1 MSSGKDRRAEIEAK
15 KAKLAELRRMREER
29 KAASLAEAASRRDS
43 EIPTSTPASRAT
55 FTDVND
61 LVASLIGPRSEAG
74 VGTSTDLPHSRGS
87 IPPSPGGGRV
97 PTPALGVSGLSSSA
111 RESDAGSDRQ
121 MYGSAPSGLAHD
133 SSGHGFEPSPMRVT
147 VDLIDVEQDLFE
159 FPQKQKVMYNKEIQT
174 ADLESDDE
182 KRPSEDEIRIRIQ
195 KEEAERAARER
206 DIEEESIR
214 MEQEL
219 VADIR
224 VLTEE
229 ERLGIL
235 QDPGFID
242 FVDQSSKIVQR
253 ALQDRYDYTR
263 DYRISTDVAADELEG
278 EKVKRVCAFFDD
290 RWTKNRSVTDVD
302 WSHKFPELCVAAY
315 NKNPSALND
324 PDGVVLVWNM
334 HLLERPEF
342 VLHSQQ
348 SDVLAV
354 RFSPYQ
360 SNLIFGGTYSGE
372 ILLWDTRHGRHL
384 PVLKTT
390 RSSIGGHFYPV
401 YNMQVVGTQNAHNL
415 ITADTDGKVNSWLVD
430 MLAQPQDFIQLTHNG
445 HSKTDDVAVSAMD
458 FPPNETSMFYV
469 GTEEGSVYQA
479 LRHDRA
485 GVKAGLHNA
494 DVYRS
499 HRAPVTSLS
508 CNKVAGAVDF
518 SDLFLTASM
527 DWKIKLWRGRAPAAG
542 QVQQLQQ
549 GQQAHEV
556 HPLHTFDGADEPVY
570 DVKWHPQNPALFGAV
585 DGSGKFDLWNLNA
598 DTDVPTVS
606 TSLSNR
612 ALNKLVWESKEGRR
626 AAIGSSEGRVHIV
639 DIGELAIPRE
649 SEWTDMQRVIAGM
662 PIAREMPIFL
672 EGEGRGRVSS
682 GGMGYGEGGRGFGGY
697 DRRTSAGMYGV

>member
-1 MSSGKDRRAEIEAK
+1 
-15 KAKLAELRRMREER
+15 MR
-29 KAASLAEAASRRDS
+29 
-43 EIPTSTPASRAT
+43 I
-55 FTDVND
+55 
-61 LVASLIGPRSEAG
+61 
-74 VGTSTDLPHSRGS
+74 
-87 IPPSPGGGRV
+87 
-97 PTPALGVSGLSSSA
+97 
-111 RESDAGSDRQ
+111 
-121 MYGSAPSGLAHD
+121 
-133 SSGHGFEPSPMRVT
+133 T
-147 VDLIDVEQDLFE
+147 VDLIDVGQDLFE
-159 FPQKQKVMYNKEIQT
+159 FPQKQKVTYNKEIQT
-174 ADLESDDE
+174 ADLD
-182 KRPSEDEIRIRIQ
+182 SEDEQPSEEEIRTRIHREQ
-195 KEEAERAARER
+195 EAERVAAKEREM
-206 DIEEESIR
+206 EEESIR

-219 VADIR
+219 EEEIR
-224 VLTEE
+224 DLTED
-229 ERLGIL
+229 ERQGIL
-235 QDPGFID
+235 QDPNFID

-263 DYRISTDVAADELEG
+263 DYRISSELAADELEG

-315 NKNPSALND
+315 NKNPTALND

-342 VLHSQQ
+342 VFHSQ

-354 RFSPYQ
+354 KFSPYH
-360 SNLIFGGTYSGE
+360 SNLVFGGTYSGE
-372 ILLWDTRHGRHL
+372 ILLWDTRHGKHL

-390 RSSIGGHFYPV
+390 RSSLGGHFYPV

-430 MLAQPQDFIQLTHNG
+430 MLAQPQDFIQLTHSG

-458 FPPNETSMFYV
+458 FPPNETSTFYV

-508 CNKVAGAVDF
+508 CHKVSGAVDF

-542 QVQQLQQ
+542 QSNQLQQ

-556 HPLHTFDGADEPVY
+556 HPLHTFEGADEPVY
-570 DVKWHPQNPALFGAV
+570 DVKWHPQHPALFGAV
-585 DGSGKFDLWNLNA
+585 DGSGKFDLWNINA

-606 TSLSNR
+606 STISSR
-612 ALNKLVWESKEGRR
+612 ALNKLVWEPKEGRR
-626 AAIGSSEGRVHIV
+626 AAIGSAEGRLHIV
-639 DIGELAIPRE
+639 DIGDLATPRDA
-649 SEWTDMQRVIAGM
+649 EWTDMQRVVAGM
-662 PIAREMPIFL
+662 PIARDAPIFL
-672 EGEGRGRVSS
+672 EGEGRRASAGL
-682 GGMGYGEGGRGFGGY
+682 GYADSRTFAGYERRAGGY
-697 DRRTSAGMYGV
+697 